1 MIEFEDAVFREVFLI
16 TVLERGW
23 ETEDWEVVS

>member
-1 MIEFEDAVFREVFLI
+1 MVEFEEAVFREVFLI

-23 ETEDWEVVS
+23 EIEDWEVVN